1 MKKSDEEKILDT
13 INKQPDRK
21 EKKEE
26 KESKKEAEEEFDLDE
41 ALNEPAFVDFLA
53 KFPDAETMEMVEGN
67 KKIMERYFAFKDQ
80 KQLSKA
86 LKGVFVNQ
94 INLESGVQMNE
105 GEFDNV
111 DEYIEKMSIE
121 DQGRFEKV
129 LKSKQMFE
137 RSIEELQKTQLETKE
152 ILGKLNKSDLQEKIK
167 DLKYV
172 KSSNFIKTLFDKEA
186 RDKKKGILE
195 KYEISGSDAKEA
207 LEIETKKVETLEK
220 LESLQQVVLKQFVK
234 AQETLL
240 SKELEPLQ
248 EARQKVLEKI
258 MSDLAI
264 VDGKNEKANVEE
276 LDKVAEKI
284 RSVEASG
291 NYIPEYEENLEMLK
305 KDLEEMTKKL
315 LERKIEETV
324 LSFTNNKISTL
335 EASLQTTFE
344 KMTGRG
350 LKTPENKEL
359 VLKKLMDLAEAEKSL
374 PKKLL
379 IKRIIIKFKK

>member
-1 MKKSDEEKILDT
+1 MKSDEEKILDT

-21 EKKEE
+21 GRKEE

-67 KKIMERYFAFKDQ
+67 KKIMERYFTFKDQ

-172 KSSNFIKTLFDKEA
+172 KSNNFIKTLFDKEA

-335 EASLQTTFE
+335 EASLQITFE

>member
-1 MKKSDEEKILDT
+1 MKSDEEKILDT

-21 EKKEE
+21 GRKEE

-67 KKIMERYFAFKDQ
+67 KKIMERYFTFKDQ

-172 KSSNFIKTLFDKEA
+172 KSNNFIKTLFDKEA

-291 NYIPEYEENLEMLK
+291 NYIPEYEKNLEMLK

-335 EASLQTTFE
+335 EASLQITFE

-359 VLKKLMDLAEAEKSL
+359 VLKKLVDLAEAEKSL

>member
-1 MKKSDEEKILDT
+1 MKSDEEKILAT
-13 INKQPDRK
+13 INKQPDR
-21 EKKEE
+21 EEIKEE
-26 KESKKEAEEEFDLDE
+26 EKSKKEAEEEFDLDE

-67 KKIMERYFAFKDQ
+67 KKIMERYFTFKDQ

-137 RSIEELQKTQLETKE
+137 RSIEELQKTQLEIKE

-172 KSSNFIKTLFDKEA
+172 KSNNFIKTLFDKEA

-335 EASLQTTFE
+335 EASLQITFE